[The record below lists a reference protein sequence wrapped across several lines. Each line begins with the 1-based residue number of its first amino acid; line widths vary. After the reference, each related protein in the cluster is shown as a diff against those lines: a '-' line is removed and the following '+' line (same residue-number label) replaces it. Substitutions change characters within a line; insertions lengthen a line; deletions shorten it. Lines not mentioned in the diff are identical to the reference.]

1 MMVMEVAQLSQT
13 VNNEQ
18 QRMRVMLTHWH
29 HLVASHVQHRARC
42 VKPLKNTHNRYDER
56 VAGTRTMQRSG
67 STRARRPG

>member
-29 HLVASHVQHRARC
+29 HWSQVTC
-42 VKPLKNTHNRYDER
+42 
-56 VAGTRTMQRSG
+56 
-67 STRARRPG
+67 STVPDA